1 MILFVFEGTR
11 REPYIFSALKK
22 LYWSE
27 EETVITAYGCN
38 IYALY
43 GEMQSIGQGATRC
56 SMTSK
61 HILRIMPFT
70 WISRLSLLGYRTGI

>member
-1 MILFVFEGTR
+1 MILFVFEGDR

-43 GEMQSIGQGATRC
+43 SEMQRMGEGAD
-56 SMTSK
+56 
-61 HILRIMPFT
+61 IVEVLRSRYKDSRDTPF
-70 WISRLSLLGYRTGI
+70 I